1 MVTICDHKEKI
12 KENREKTMNILI
24 REDSVASHVS
34 FIRNE
39 RVILDF
45 HLAEMYQTE
54 IKKLKQA
61 IRRNMERFPLD
72 FMFQLSQKE
81 YEQLRVKFPSLPL
94 GRSERY
100 LPFAFTEQGVAMLSS
115 VLNSDRA
122 IQVNI
127 AIMRAFVQM
136 RRFIEN
142 NKDILAKVQELEDT
156 MQERFS
162 KQDDKIKDILDVIK
176 YLVRED
182 SKPRPQVGFQ
192 T

>member
-1 MVTICDHKEKI
+1 
-12 KENREKTMNILI
+12 MNILI